1 MEQDHKKKASMLRCL
16 ILATLSVTAL
26 ALARGAVC
34 AIDLRGI
41 KGPPEVG
48 TDYSLGVVNGEALD
62 LPTNGGHPV
71 KGV

>member
-1 MEQDHKKKASMLRCL
+1 MSRCL
-16 ILATLSVTAL
+16 VWAGLSVTAL

-34 AIDLRGI
+34 ASDLHGI
-41 KGPPEVG
+41 EGPPEVG